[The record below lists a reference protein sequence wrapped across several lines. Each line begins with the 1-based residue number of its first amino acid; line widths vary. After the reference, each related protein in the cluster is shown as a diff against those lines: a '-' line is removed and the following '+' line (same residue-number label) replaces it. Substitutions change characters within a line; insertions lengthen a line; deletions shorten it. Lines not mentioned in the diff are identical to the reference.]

1 MATVENKH
9 RVAELKP
16 LLSSSSS
23 SVSSSSSSES
33 LSIKKAY
40 YCFCI
45 EYEKDEKGQVLH
57 KKNSVVSAI
66 VLLVNNMIG
75 SGILIQPYAFKMT
88 GIGAAIV
95 EYFVIA
101 LLTHT
106 GTHHHHYHYHY
117 HYHHHH
123 YHYYYYYYY
132 YHHHKVLI
140 F

>member
-1 MATVENKH
+1 MTTAENKH

-16 LLSSSSS
+16 LLSSSLA
-23 SVSSSSSSES
+23 SSSSSSIS
-33 LSIKKAY
+33 SSSSTTIKKGY
-40 YCFCI
+40 YCYCI
-45 EYEKDEKGQVLH
+45 QYETDEKGQVLH
-57 KKNSVVSAI
+57 KKNSVVSSV

-106 GTHHHHYHYHY
+106 GTHHHHYHH
-117 HYHHHH
+117 HHHH
-123 YHYYYYYYY
+123 YHYH
-132 YHHHKVLI
+132 YHCHKVLI

>member
-1 MATVENKH
+1 MTTVENKH

-23 SVSSSSSSES
+23 SSSLPSS
-33 LSIKKAY
+33 SIKKDY
-40 YCFCI
+40 YCYCI
-45 EYEKDEKGQVLH
+45 QYETDEKGQVLH
-57 KKNSVVSAI
+57 KKNSVVSAV

-101 LLTHT
+101 LLTYT
-106 GTHHHHYHYHY
+106 GTHHHHRQQQQQHYNH
-117 HYHHHH
+117 HHHHHHHH
-123 YHYYYYYYY
+123 YYYYFF
-132 YHHHKVLI
+132 LSLS
-140 F
+140 